1 MDKKERNN
9 MEIIS
14 GKIVKHEKTGAVETI
29 VDKCKIKINGE
40 WVDGIIYKGID
51 RHTGNPMTFVREL
64 NDFNENFVDYKMT
77 VEELRK
83 EIYSHEKPKGWREG
97 QFVFNMVNKLYD
109 VARDVQFDY
118 GVDCYYDDNQI
129 DVFLIKSVEVIN
141 YYSK

>member
-1 MDKKERNN
+1 MKIVSR
-9 MEIIS
+9 
-14 GKIVKHEKTGAVETI
+14 KIVKHEKTGAVETI

-40 WVDGIIYKGID
+40 WVDGVIYKGID

-64 NDFNENFVDYKMT
+64 NDFNENFVDYTMT

-83 EIYSHEKPKGWREG
+83 EIYSHEKPKEWREG
-97 QFVFNMVNKLYD
+97 QFVFNMVNRLYD

-129 DVFLIKSVEVIN
+129 DKFLIRSAEVIN

>member
-1 MDKKERNN
+1 M
-9 MEIIS
+9 
-14 GKIVKHEKTGAVETI
+14 V
-29 VDKCKIKINGE
+29 NGLM
-40 WVDGIIYKGID
+40 VLYKGID

-64 NDFNENFVDYKMT
+64 NDFNENFVDYTMT

-83 EIYSHEKPKGWREG
+83 EIYSHEKPKEWREG
-97 QFVFNMVNKLYD
+97 QFVFNMVNRLYD

-129 DVFLIKSVEVIN
+129 DKFLIRSAEVIN

>member
-1 MDKKERNN
+1 
-9 MEIIS
+9 MEIVS
-14 GKIVKHEKTGAVETI
+14 RKIVKHEKTGAVETI

-40 WVDGIIYKGID
+40 WVDGVIYKGID
-51 RHTGNPMTFVREL
+51 RYTGNPMTFVREL
-64 NDFNENFVDYKMT
+64 NDFNENFIDYKMT

-83 EIYSHEKPKGWREG
+83 EIYSHEKPKEWREG
-97 QFVFNMVNKLYD
+97 QFVFNMVNRLYD

>member
-1 MDKKERNN
+1 MK
-9 MEIIS
+9 IVS
-14 GKIVKHEKTGAVETI
+14 GKIIKHEKTGAVETI

-40 WVDGIIYKGID
+40 WVDGVIYKGID

-83 EIYSHEKPKGWREG
+83 EIYSHEKPKEWREG
-97 QFVFNMVNKLYD
+97 QFVFNMVNRLYD

-129 DVFLIKSVEVIN
+129 DEFLIKSVEVIN

>member
-1 MDKKERNN
+1 
-9 MEIIS
+9 MEIVS

-40 WVDGIIYKGID
+40 WVDGVIYKGID

-64 NDFNENFVDYKMT
+64 NDFNENFVDYKIT

-83 EIYSHEKPKGWREG
+83 EIYSHEKPKEWREG
-97 QFVFNMVNKLYD
+97 QFVFNMVNRLYG
-109 VARDVQFDY
+109 VARDVQFGH

-129 DVFLIKSVEVIN
+129 DEFLIRSVEVIN

>member
-1 MDKKERNN
+1 
-9 MEIIS
+9 MEIVS
-14 GKIVKHEKTGAVETI
+14 GKIIKHEKTGAVETI

-40 WVDGIIYKGID
+40 WVDGVIYKGID

-64 NDFNENFVDYKMT
+64 NDFNENFVDYKIT
-77 VEELRK
+77 LEELRK
-83 EIYSHEKPKGWREG
+83 EIYSHKKPKEWREG
-97 QFVFNMVNKLYD
+97 QFVFNMVNRLYD

-129 DVFLIKSVEVIN
+129 DEFLIKSVEVIN